1 MAKNWWQKVK
11 NVGKEYLNMTYNPF
25 YKFRA
30 AQTVGKAI
38 GNKVF
43 KPHEYS
49 LPESN
54 PAAQS
59 MADTNAYVDQGGGG
73 GDYGS
78 GGGGGGSAFTPVY
91 FNGQWYRN
99 AASLMQAMQGYYT
112 GEYGRQY
119 GSAEKQYKTNLADL
133 EQQYLSGLQSKA
145 QERQKI
151 ETQLP
156 EQEAKSLGQLGQ
168 YYGQIGPDV
177 YQSSQGTSEQAVRD
191 ETQKQLA
198 DYRTQ
203 LNKALKDIESSYS
216 KQKQSQLTGW
226 ESTQRSLSDWLNQV
240 GSQIANVASQANQ
253 YNPANFAMPTA
264 TVNPAGTVAT
274 PATNWDQIL
283 GLQGISQLGERQLPA
298 ADKGLQGLWA
308 KLGQGVGLSDTERQ
322 TLLQYLYGGAY

>member
-1 MAKNWWQKVK
+1 MGWYQNYKSRKRANSAYEALQQRLRADIGKNPYDK
-11 NVGKEYLNMTYNPF
+11 NVMITGPYS
-25 YKFRA
+25 RA
-30 AQTVGKAI
+30 SDAPQ
-38 GNKVF
+38 
-43 KPHEYS
+43 
-49 LPESN
+49 
-54 PAAQS
+54 QQ
-59 MADTNAYVDQGGGG
+59 QGGGG
-73 GDYGS
+73 GGGGYGS
-78 GGGGGGSAFTPVY
+78 YGAGGGGGGRGGGSAFQPVF

-133 EQQYLSGLQSKA
+133 EQQYLEGLSGKA
-145 QERQKI
+145 AERQKI

-216 KQKQSQLTGW
+216 KQKQTQVTGW

-240 GSQIANVASQANQ
+240 GSQIANVASQANA
-253 YNPANFAMPTA
+253 YNPADFAMPAA
-264 TVNPAGTVAT
+264 TVNPAGTVNVA
-274 PATNWDQIL
+274 PTNWDQL
-283 GLQGISQLGERQLPA
+283 MALSGIGSLGERKLPA

-308 KLGQGVGLSDTERQ
+308 KLGQGANLSDSERQ